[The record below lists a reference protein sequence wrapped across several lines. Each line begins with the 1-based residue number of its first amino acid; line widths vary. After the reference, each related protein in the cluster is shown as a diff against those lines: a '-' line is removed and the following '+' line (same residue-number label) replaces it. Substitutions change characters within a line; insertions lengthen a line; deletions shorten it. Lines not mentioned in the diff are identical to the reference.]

1 MSHALRAL
9 IVDDEF
15 HARENLRM
23 LIEEFCPELEVVG
36 MADGP
41 NQAKKQIADLNPD
54 VLFLDIRMPSGAEG
68 FDLIE
73 VIENPKFQ
81 VVFVTAFKD
90 YAIRAFQTNA
100 VHYILKP
107 IDIDDL
113 LSATKKLLEY
123 AQFFNQDKSAF
134 DTYFEGVKR
143 VPNSANESQTSTPER
158 LTLFHAKG
166 FRIAKTKEIVRLEAA
181 GNCTLIHFVDGSTYI
196 DTKTLKT
203 FEELLGS
210 QDFCRV
216 HKSHIIQFKHL
227 VAYDNQDGS
236 SAEMSNGD
244 HVPIARARLQHFL
257 KRAKE
262 A

>member
-1 MSHALRAL
+1 MSQALRAL

-36 MADGP
+36 LADGP
-41 NQAKKQIADLNPD
+41 KQAQEQIEALNPD

-73 VIENPKFQ
+73 AIENPKFQ

-123 AQFFNQDKSAF
+123 AQFFHQDKSAF

-143 VPNSANESQTSTPER
+143 VPNAASENQTRTPER
-158 LTLFHAKG
+158 LTLFHSKG

-181 GNCTLIHFVDGSTYI
+181 GNCTLIHFEDGSSYI

-203 FEELLGS
+203 FEELLGN
-210 QDFCRV
+210 QDFCRI
-216 HKSHIIQFKHL
+216 HKSHIIQLNHL
-227 VAYDNQDGS
+227 VAYDNQDGA

-257 KRAKE
+257 KRVKE